1 MCRCVVKHFKCSLHI
16 IRKQNDE
23 RGQMFDFCVYFKDF
37 SIYCFFTTLHSFV
50 RFFFL
55 FALKFSKNCAACVAR
70 QLHQADYV
78 NSLCVGNV
86 VDVEM
91 LDLSCALQSVAF
103 HTRLSSLVS
112 VKTLYIYTYNENYC
126 GFYMYSSQ
134 NRQVTKTNSLNAFC
148 LSRVYLV
155 KM

>member
-1 MCRCVVKHFKCSLHI
+1 
-16 IRKQNDE
+16 
-23 RGQMFDFCVYFKDF
+23 MFDFCVYFKDF

-112 VKTLYIYTYNENYC
+112 VKTLYIYTYNEIIVASTC
-126 GFYMYSSQ
+126 TIVRTDKSQ
-134 NRQVTKTNSLNAFC
+134 KRIHLMLFA
-148 LSRVYLV
+148 
-155 KM
+155 